1 MLNLNT
7 SIKNWYMVNFPTD
20 ELGSDMNNVATFN
33 DLYKALRVG
42 MGVYV
47 VLGVCDSVIR
57 ERVFGK
63 LAELKGV
70 EYDTIYNMW

>member
-33 DLYKALRVG
+33 DLYKALQVG